1 MRLTVAVREATV
13 TAIAKRV
20 ERASP
25 RLSTLALQRMQET
38 LPWFDAMSADVR
50 SLVGLLVQSGIVAFA
65 QWLRAPSDSARL
77 TGEVFATAPRE
88 MARVVTLEQT
98 VELVRVAVEITEE
111 AVGELA
117 TASEQ
122 VWLREATLRFSREVA
137 FAAALVYARAAEQ
150 RGAWDARLEASVV
163 DAVVR
168 GEVDDE
174 TLSRAAA
181 LGWAQPNAVT
191 VIAGRAKPGHDPEQ
205 LVEEVRGRGSAVG
218 ADALAGVQSQRLVV
232 LLGSTGRLTR
242 AVRSVLPAFAPGPV
256 VTGPVVTTLS
266 DATGSARAAF
276 AGLRAVAAWP
286 AAPRPVSS
294 DALLVERALTGDDDA
309 RRQLI
314 DEVYRPLADR
324 DDDLLETVAT
334 FVSCGGSIEGAAR
347 KLFVHANT
355 VRYRLQ
361 RAGELASL
369 NLHDP
374 RGQFVAQFAV
384 AVGRLDE
391 SSAHL

>member
-1 MRLTVAVREATV
+1 MREATV
-13 TAIAKRV
+13 TAIARRV
-20 ERASP
+20 ERSSA
-25 RLSTLALQRMQET
+25 RLSTLSLQRMQET
-38 LPWFDAMSADVR
+38 LPWFGAMSADVR

-65 QWLRAPSDSARL
+65 QWLRSPTESARL

-98 VELVRVAVEITEE
+98 VELVRVAVEVTEE

-117 TASEQ
+117 TAGEQ

-181 LGWAQPNAVT
+181 LGWSQPRAVT
-191 VIAGRAKPGHDPEQ
+191 VIAGAAKTGHDPEPI
-205 LVEEVRGRGSAVG
+205 VEEVHARATAVG

-232 LLGSTGRLTR
+232 LVGSSGRMTRVVR
-242 AVRSVLPAFAPGPV
+242 AVLPTFAAGPV
-256 VTGPVVTTLS
+256 VTGPVVSSLV
-266 DATGSARAAF
+266 DATGAARAAF
-276 AGLRAVAAWP
+276 AGLRAVSAWP
-286 AAPRPVSS
+286 DAPRPVSS
-294 DALLVERALTGDDDA
+294 DALLAERTLAGDDDA
-309 RRQLI
+309 RRRLVDDI
-314 DEVYRPLADR
+314 YRPLADR
-324 DDDLLETVAT
+324 DDDLLTTVSAY
-334 FVSCGGSIEGAAR
+334 VGCGGSVERAAR
-347 KLFVHANT
+347 ELYVHPNT

-361 RAGELASL
+361 RAGQICGV
-369 NLHDP
+369 NLLDP
-374 RGQFVAQFAV
+374 RGRYVAQLALG
-384 AVGRLDE
+384 VGRL
-391 SSAHL
+391 AGLNGHL

>member
-1 MRLTVAVREATV
+1 LTVAVREVTV

-25 RLSTLALQRMQET
+25 RLSTLSLQRMQET

-65 QWLRAPSDSARL
+65 QWLRAPAESARL
-77 TGEVFATAPRE
+77 TGEVFASAPRE

-98 VELVRVAVEITEE
+98 VELVRVAVEVTEE
-111 AVGELA
+111 SVGDLA
-117 TASEQ
+117 TESEQ
-122 VWLREATLRFSREVA
+122 VWLRVATLRFSREVA

-163 DAVVR
+163 DAIVR

-181 LGWAQPNAVT
+181 LGWSQPSAVT

-205 LVEEVRGRGSAVG
+205 LVEEVHGRGSAVG

-256 VTGPVVTTLS
+256 VTGPVVSTLS

-309 RRQLI
+309 RRQLV

-324 DDDLLETVAT
+324 EDDLLETVAT
-334 FVSCGGSIEGAAR
+334 FVSGGGSIEGAAR
-347 KLFVHANT
+347 KLFVHPNT

-361 RAGELASL
+361 RAGDICNL

-374 RGQFVAQFAV
+374 RGQFVAQLAV
-384 AVGRLDE
+384 AVGRLDG
-391 SSAHL
+391 SSAPL